1 MLFSLLPLV
10 LAQTAVVPAPAPPA
24 PAQALAIFD
33 YDAKAPIAFQESG
46 RETIEGVGV
55 ADVSYAS
62 PKGGRVPGYLVVP
75 PGSGPFAAVLFMHW
89 GQGDRTEFLAEA
101 VRYAKSGVVSLMIDA
116 PYQRPDAK
124 DFAFIADAAAERD
137 MYVQLVVDLRRG
149 VDVLLARPDVD
160 PQRVAYVGHSLGA
173 TWGGALAG
181 VEKRIGSFVLMGGLP
196 RVSDVLGDS
205 DFAKRLQKAFKREQ
219 LQAYAEAVAPIDPE
233 RFVVHAG
240 ADRLLFQFA
249 LHDRYISAKDAA
261 GYEKAAGARPSQRYF
276 TSHEFNDEDSA
287 RDRRAWLFARLAL
300 K

>member
-10 LAQTAVVPAPAPPA
+10 LAQAPPA

-33 YDAKAPIAFQESG
+33 YDAKQAVDYQEHG
-46 RETIEGVGV
+46 RETVEGASV

-62 PKGGRVPGYLVVP
+62 PRGGRVPGYLVVP

-89 GQGDRTEFLAEA
+89 GQGDRTEFLSEA
-101 VRYAKSGVVSLMIDA
+101 VSYAKSGVVSLMIDA

-124 DFAFIADAAAERD
+124 DFAYIADAAAERD

-160 PQRVAYVGHSLGA
+160 PKRLAYVGHSLGA

-196 RVSDVLGDS
+196 RISDVLGDGYV
-205 DFAKRLQKAFKREQ
+205 AKRLQKGFKREQ
-219 LQAYAEAVAPIDPE
+219 LQAYADAVAPIDPE
-233 RFVVHAG
+233 RFVGHAG

-249 LHDRYISAKDAA
+249 LHDRYISAKAA
-261 GYEKAAGARPSQRYF
+261 ADYEKAAGARPSKRYF